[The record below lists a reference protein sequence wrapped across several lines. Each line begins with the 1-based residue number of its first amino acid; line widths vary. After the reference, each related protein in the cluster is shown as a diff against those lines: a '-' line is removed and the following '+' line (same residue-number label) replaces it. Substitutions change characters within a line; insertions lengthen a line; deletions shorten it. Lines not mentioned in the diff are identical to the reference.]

1 MKTAMRKYEFTEEI
15 KILCDGTALHRIRA
29 LIDIDLG
36 WRVVKAGELG
46 GWLEN
51 ETNLSHFGK
60 CWVYGDAKV
69 YGNAR
74 ICGNAIVWGDAE
86 VYGDSKVYGGAMV
99 CGDAEVYGDTKI
111 GGDAIVR
118 GINHIADDAFGSW
131 IMNRFTKT
139 E

>member
-1 MKTAMRKYEFTEEI
+1 MKTSMRKYEFTGET
-15 KILCDGTALHRIRA
+15 KILCNGTVLHRIRA

-51 ETNLSHFGK
+51 ETNLSHFGN

-74 ICGNAIVWGDAE
+74 ICGHAEVWGNAE
-86 VYGDSKVYGGAMV
+86 VCDYAKVY
-99 CGDAEVYGDTKI
+99 GDAEVYGDTKI

-118 GINHIADDAFGSW
+118 GINHIADDACGSW
-131 IMNRFTKT
+131 IMNRFTKQ

>member
-1 MKTAMRKYEFTEEI
+1 MKTEMRKYEFTREN
-15 KILCDGTALHRIRA
+15 KIICNGTVLHRIRA

-36 WRVVKAGELG
+36 WKIVKAGELG
-46 GWLEN
+46 GCAIVWGDAE
-51 ETNLSHFGK
+51 
-60 CWVYGDAKV
+60 VYGDSKV
-69 YGNAR
+69 YGGAMV
-74 ICGNAIVWGDAE
+74 CGDAE

-118 GINHIADDAFGSW
+118 RINHIADDACGSW
-131 IMNRFTKT
+131 IMSRFTKT